1 MMTQNSNFFTAHRLI
16 KYRITGITM
25 TKTRSNLGALFL
37 TAILCVSLL
46 PTGVAAEDPSTEHFA
61 FGMEYDWTN
70 LNTDMESMTGLPL
83 DEILSDIMQSADEA
97 GIGLV
102 ILEELTGVSSM
113 VVDQYEDGTSMFDAV
128 DGTSVEV
135 TNHVTELTVRHGSLQ
150 DFAIITDWG
159 DSFAGWEL
167 TVSASSESMFNL
179 DAMYI
184 EYRDADNLVHGHDL
198 ELTLSADVTNELGL
212 VGHLESEDGDNVLP
226 LDIGVAMSIGYEIV
240 NSESAVVYEEPS
252 TIHQRLSDMNPGEEI
267 EWEAGTE
274 SDSNVWWNEY
284 SSWDYTCNW
293 NSTEVYYECENNEWG
308 WNNWW
313 YYCEYYSDIDTY
325 YCTDDFGQDPDWQNA
340 LTEDWTHY
348 HEGTTP
354 EGVSN
359 FEWVES
365 HAGSFSTSTT
375 FDFELTGI
383 PVEEFGLPAGDW
395 DVSVSDSVTD
405 AGSFDEDYECEMWM
419 ELFDETQMITTDS
432 GDLEVLSGYGSPMP
446 FGMTCHVA
454 NLIAYSFLGTDD
466 AANIA
471 DLFEDSFSEIAESMG
486 TDTYDDA
493 DSDYLY
499 LSADAYS
506 MDEIDVSVNA
516 WDIDYDTNYEIDLV
530 MVDEGGTVID
540 VHSMTFTNEYYFWD
554 SVYMSANAYGS
565 HCITATL
572 KYADNNTEL
581 DSAEVCFSVP
591 KDMDPS
597 DLLVSIG
604 EGFEESTLENALE
617 MFGTNLE
624 NRLSDY
630 EGDSAYHDAD
640 MRVLW
645 DPATNRA
652 VGFQMLVYDEDVD
665 SWYTMVG
672 PESDEYPEAPI
683 LMSFEYFSGQS
694 AIDQEADLDQ
704 ETTLDTLVDLTQHDV
719 SDLEEA
725 VGEALGEETTNE
737 ETTNE
742 EGTEEAEGEEDG
754 LLPFVSPTLTVMVIA
769 LAGIVASMRSREE
782 E

>member
-1 MMTQNSNFFTAHRLI
+1 
-16 KYRITGITM
+16 M
-25 TKTRSNLGALFL
+25 TKTRSNLAALFL

-46 PTGVAAEDPSTEHFA
+46 PQGVAAEDPSTEHFA

-83 DEILSDIMQSADEA
+83 DEILLDIMQSADDA

-179 DAMYI
+179 DAMYV
-184 EYRDADNLVHGHDL
+184 EYRDADDLVHGHDL
-198 ELTLSADVTNELGL
+198 ELTLNADVTNELGL
-212 VGHLESEDGDNVLP
+212 VGHLESDDGDNVLP
-226 LDIGVAMSIGYEIV
+226 LDIGIAMSIGYEIV
-240 NSESAVVYEEPS
+240 NSESTVIYDEPS
-252 TIHQRLSDMNPGEEI
+252 TIYQRLSDMSPGEEI
-267 EWEAGTE
+267 SWEAGTE
-274 SDSNVWWNEY
+274 SNSYVWWDEY
-284 SSWDYTCNW
+284 SSWDWTCEW
-293 NSTEVYYECENNEWG
+293 SSVDVYYECINNEWG
-308 WNNWW
+308 YSDWW
-313 YYCEYYSDIDTY
+313 YYCEYYSDVDTY

-340 LTEDWTHY
+340 LTEDWTH
-348 HEGTTP
+348 HDSGTTP

-365 HAGSFSTSTT
+365 HAGSFSTSTS

-395 DVSVSDSVTD
+395 DVSVTDSVTD
-405 AGSFDEDYECEMWM
+405 AGPFDENYECEMWM

-432 GDLEVLSGYGSPMP
+432 GDLEVVSGYGSPMP

-454 NLIAYSFLGTDD
+454 NLVAYSFLGTDE

-471 DLFEDSFSEIAESMG
+471 DLFEDSFSEIEESMG
-486 TDTYDDA
+486 TDTYDSA
-493 DSDYLY
+493 ETEHLY

-506 MDEIDVSVNA
+506 MDEIDVSINA
-516 WDIDYDTNYEIDLV
+516 WDIDYDTNYEIDFV

-540 VHSMTFTNEYYFWD
+540 VHSMSFTNEYYFWD
-554 SVYMSANAYGS
+554 SVYMSADAYGS

-581 DSAEVCFSVP
+581 DTAEVCISVP

-597 DLLVSIG
+597 DLLISIG
-604 EGFEESTLENALE
+604 EGFEQSTLENALE

-672 PESDEYPEAPI
+672 PESNVYAEAPV

-725 VGEALGEETTNE
+725 VGDAFGEETTNE

-769 LAGIVASMRSREE
+769 LAGIVAGMRSREE